1 MKWCA
6 VVVAFLLV
14 LLYQGCEERQ
24 AENRLGSAEAKLL
37 GDIMDLKGN
46 QIPMPRIPL
55 FERMFWFNAEPEV
68 VTKLKGKVVLVD
80 FWEYTCVNCVR
91 TLPYIKAWNERYA
104 DKGLIILGVH
114 TPEFE
119 FGKKRENV
127 ARAVNDFDLR
137 YPIVMDND
145 YTIWRIFGNRYW
157 PAKYLIDKDGILR
170 YHHFG
175 EGNYEET
182 EYVIQRLLKEV
193 NPNVELPPTMKPIR
207 ATDQPGAACYRVTP
221 ETYLGFERGHIG
233 NKEGYREKE
242 VVEYRD
248 PGKYKEDTYYLVGR
262 WWNGPEN
269 VRLSSLQDES
279 GSIIINYIAA
289 ELNLVIHPEQER
301 DFKVY
306 VEQDGRQLTDE
317 NKGVDIKIQPDGRT
331 YLLIDQPRMYS
342 LVKNRKFGRYILK
355 VSSNSNGFGAYAFT
369 FVSSCEATPAQ

>member
-1 MKWCA
+1 
-6 VVVAFLLV
+6 
-14 LLYQGCEERQ
+14 
-24 AENRLGSAEAKLL
+24 
-37 GDIMDLKGN
+37 MDLKGN
-46 QIPMPRIPL
+46 QIPMPQIPL
-55 FERMFWFNAEPEV
+55 FERTFWFNAGPEV

-80 FWEYTCVNCVR
+80 FWEYTCVNCIR

-114 TPEFE
+114 APEFE

-137 YPIVMDND
+137 YPIVMDSD

-170 YHHFG
+170 YRHFG

-207 ATDQPGAACYRVTP
+207 ATDQPGAVCYRVTP

-233 NKEGYREKE
+233 NKEGDREKE

-248 PGKYKEDTYYLVGR
+248 PGKYEEDTYYLVGR

-269 VRLSSLQDES
+269 VRLSSLQGEF

-289 ELNLVIHPEQER
+289 EPNLVIHPEQER

-306 VEQDGRQLTDE
+306 VEQDGKQLTDE

-342 LVKNRKFGRYILK
+342 LVKNKKFGRYILK